1 MTYTLLFIN
10 IILLVLGQSLWKVGL
25 SNKELS
31 FSFKALIGLI
41 FNPYIFIGLLIYMGA
56 TFIWFYILS
65 KAKLSLVY
73 PLQSLCYVLA
83 AVVGVLFFKEQIPF
97 TRWIGIG
104 LIVLGAFFVS
114 LKG

>member
-1 MTYTLLFIN
+1 MIYRLLFIN
-10 IILLVLGQSLWKVGL
+10 IILLVLGQSLWKAGL
-25 SNKELS
+25 SGKELN
-31 FSFKALIGLI
+31 FSFKALMGLI
-41 FNPYIFIGLLIYMGA
+41 FNPYIFIGLLIYIVA
-56 TFIWFYILS
+56 TFIWLYVLS
-65 KAKLSLVY
+65 KGELSLVY

-83 AVVGVLFFKEQIPF
+83 AVIGVLFFKEQIPF